1 MISILSF
8 CRSNNLSFS
17 LLVRIKKINIIIR
30 KINNTVITLSKISNL
45 YLENRLGSSLII
57 VASWGNDNLLISKA
71 LIFEASNTY
80 PLGMIWGW
88 ISLGAIF
95 FSNIL
100 KASFAKSE
108 PIGLYLGLKPP
119 MAQCPMPTDANVN
132 VGILGL
138 AVIMVYVAFPT

>member
-45 YLENRLGSSLII
+45 YLENRLGSSLIM
-57 VASWGNDNLLISKA
+57 VASWGNDSLLISKA
-71 LIFEASNTY
+71 LILEASNTY

-88 ISLGAIF
+88 ISFGEIF

-100 KASFAKSE
+100 KASFAK
-108 PIGLYLGLKPP
+108 YLGLKPP
-119 MAQCPMPTDANVN
+119 MAQCPIPTDANVN